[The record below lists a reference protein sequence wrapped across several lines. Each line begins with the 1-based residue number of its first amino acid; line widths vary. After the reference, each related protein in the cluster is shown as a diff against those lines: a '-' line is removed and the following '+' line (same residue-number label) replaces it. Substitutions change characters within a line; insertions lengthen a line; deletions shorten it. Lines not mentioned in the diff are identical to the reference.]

1 MPSLVD
7 CGTAIMRFFA
17 TTVALASPVG
27 GALFGT
33 FIGARAAIIGSIMG
47 CG

>member
-27 GALFGT
+27 GALFST
-33 FIGARAAIIGSIMG
+33 YMRPRAAIIGSIMR